1 MNTDSQLINDIQKN
15 KEYWLGQFEGE
26 RVQTSF
32 PGSNIDSTVVKKEF
46 GNYNFVFSREL
57 NGLINKIAGDSDQ
70 KLHIILMAGLTG
82 LLHKYLLQNEITIIT
97 PIDKQDAE
105 AQFINT
111 EIMLKNEYTG
121 NMTFKDIILQTRD
134 LLFKA
139 IEHQNYPLNAIL
151 KDCKL
156 QIEEDRNP
164 FTDVA
169 LMMENL
175 HNRLYINNK
184 RSNIIF
190 NFKSENNI
198 VECNVDFMLNT
209 YTEESI
215 KRICNKYSLFLSEVL
230 TDINRDL
237 NSVSLL
243 EEDEKADFKN
253 INDTEIKLPDVES
266 VIDLIDSRIM
276 SNPNNVAVEED
287 EKSIT
292 YKELESETNK
302 LLKTLEKKG
311 IERGDVVGLFLE
323 NSIETIVSIF
333 AILKLGGTFLPID
346 TSIPKDR
353 IKYLLEDSNTK
364 LVIAKK
370 DTLKNLQSE
379 LPVLIVDSDEY
390 INEKVDQTERYL
402 KISKSEAAYI
412 IYTSGSTGQP
422 KGVVVNHE
430 ALLNYIMWAFKT
442 YVNSEITSFPLFS
455 SISFDLTITSIFTP
469 LVSGNKIVV
478 YKQEASENLI
488 EKIVKDNKV
497 NIIKLTPSHL
507 KLIQNSNVSK
517 WIKENNNR
525 IALQKLIVGGE
536 NLTAQLASSAYKI
549 FSGKIDIYNEYGPT
563 EATVGCIIKK
573 YAKEIDNNF
582 SFPIG
587 KPIDNMQVYILDS
600 NKEIVFP
607 GKVGE
612 LYLAGKSLAKEYLN
626 KQQLTEESFVKIPE
640 ISESR
645 LYKTGDIG
653 YWDETGDIVFVGR
666 KDNQVKLNG
675 FRVELEEINNKLLRI
690 EEIQEAVTIVENGEY
705 GESLISYYVAED
717 DISREEIVAGIKDS
731 LPEYMIPNFFQRI
744 ESIPLTR
751 NGKLDVAN
759 LPKPDI
765 KLSAEYVAP
774 SNPTEKKLVEIWAD
788 VLELEED
795 KISVKATFIELGGHS
810 LKAVFLISR
819 IEKELGVEFTLNQL
833 FQYETIRRISQLI
846 SLLDKNANRET
857 VSEDS
862 NKIVI

>member
-1 MNTDSQLINDIQKN
+1 MNTDSQLINDIQKD

-32 PGSNIDSTVVKKEF
+32 PGSNIDSTIVKKEF

-57 NGLINKIAGDSDQ
+57 NDLINKIAGDSDQ
-70 KLHIILMAGLTG
+70 KLHIVLMAGLTG

-111 EIMLKNEYTG
+111 EIMLKNEYIG

-139 IEHQNYPLNAIL
+139 IKHQNYPLNAIL

-190 NFKSENNI
+190 NFKNENNI

-243 EEDEKADFKN
+243 EKDEKADFKN

-266 VIDLIDSRIM
+266 VIDLIDSQIM
-276 SNPNNVAVEED
+276 SNPNNVAVEKD

-292 YKELESETNK
+292 YKELESEANK
-302 LLKTLEKKG
+302 LLKALEKKG

-353 IKYLLEDSNTK
+353 VKYLLEDSNTK

-370 DTLKNLQSE
+370 DILKNLQSE

-422 KGVVVNHE
+422 KGVVINHE
-430 ALLNYIMWAFKT
+430 ALLNYIMWASKT

-717 DISREEIVAGIKDS
+717 DISREEMVAGIKDS

-774 SNPTEKKLVEIWAD
+774 SSPTEKKLVEIWAD

-819 IEKELGVEFTLNQL
+819 IEKELGIEFTLNQL
-833 FQYETIRRISQLI
+833 FQYETIRRISKLI
-846 SLLDKNANRET
+846 SLLDKNANRA